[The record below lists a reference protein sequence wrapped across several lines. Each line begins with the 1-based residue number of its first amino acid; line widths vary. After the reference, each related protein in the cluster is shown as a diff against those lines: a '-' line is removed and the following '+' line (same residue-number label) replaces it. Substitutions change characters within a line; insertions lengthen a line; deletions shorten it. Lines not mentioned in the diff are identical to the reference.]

1 MLGRLCFNLL
11 LPPFDYSVMEE
22 STQNKENYVLI
33 CYCPLLIFQQ
43 WKRVYKDMEIF
54 AATPLF
60 IIQRWKRVY
69 KVREILF

>member
-22 STQNKENYVLI
+22 STQNKEFAAAPLLI
-33 CYCPLLIFQQ
+33 IQTWRRVDKVFAAVPLLIFKP
-43 WKRVYKDMEIF
+43 WR
-54 AATPLF
+54 
-60 IIQRWKRVY
+60 RVY